1 MFTFVE
7 SSNLVVASYRPDETG
22 SDIFQSFARG
32 GAGLNSAF
40 RLDFLLDLRGVKGP
54 LDILSNEEMGQR
66 WAELSRGRDVGR
78 RTAIVSTDDAIR
90 AQLEVFARIYP
101 FRTIAIFDDYESA
114 AEWVSSITRQD
125 DDDIQFI

>member
-7 SSNLVVASYRPDETG
+7 TSNLVVVSYRPDDQDG
-22 SDIFQSFARG
+22 DIFQSFARG
-32 GAGLNSAF
+32 AASLNAAF

-54 LDILSNEEMGQR
+54 LDILSNEEMGKR

-78 RTAIVSTDDAIR
+78 RTAIVSTDEAIR

-114 AEWVSSITRQD
+114 AEWVGSIKGQD
-125 DDDIQFI
+125 DSDIQFI